1 MKFEP
6 DVLTF
11 RDGRKVNGPADWEA
25 RRAELLDIL
34 AHEEYGYMPPLP
46 KQVKGEVLSV
56 DEKHCSGHAALR
68 EIKISFDT
76 PKGEFSFPMRLVLP
90 VGEGPHP
97 VFVFLNF
104 RPNVYDMYLPLEEV
118 TDNGFG
124 VADIYYQDVSSDD
137 DDMTNGLTGMFDRPD
152 DGAGYG
158 KITIWAYAVSR
169 AIDYLVT
176 LPEIDQDNLTVIG
189 HSRLGKTALWCGAND
204 TRVKFTVSNC
214 SGCGGAAYERT
225 KKPGAETIEV
235 MNRVFPYWFC
245 ENRQKYAGHES
256 EMPFDQHFLL
266 AALAPRYVSVSSAEK
281 DDWADQQSEQRSCL
295 GATPAWQVNG
305 LQGFVGPEEPVA
317 VGDCCED
324 GEISYHLR
332 DGVHFL
338 GRFDWQC
345 YMRFVKKNR
354 RT

>member
-11 RDGRKVNGPADWEA
+11 RNGARVVDAAAWEA
-25 RRAELLDIL
+25 RRLELLDIL

-46 KQVKGEVLSV
+46 KQVKGEVVTDHSML
-56 DEKHCSGHAALR
+56 CCGHARTR
-68 EIKISFDT
+68 EIRISFDT
-76 PKGEFSFPMRLVLP
+76 PKGEFSFPVRLALP

-97 VFVFLNF
+97 VFVFINF
-104 RPNVYDMYLPLEEV
+104 RPDLHDMYLPLEEV
-118 TDNGFG
+118 IDNGFG
-124 VADIYYQDVSSDD
+124 VADIYYQDVTSDD
-137 DDMTNGLTGMFDRPD
+137 GDMTNGLTGMFDRSD
-152 DGAGYG
+152 DGTGYG
-158 KITIWAYAVSR
+158 KISIWAYAMSR
-169 AIDYLVT
+169 VIDYLET
-176 LPEIDQDNLTVIG
+176 LPEIDRENIAVIG

-204 TRVKFTVSNC
+204 TRAKLTVSNC

-235 MNRVFPYWFC
+235 MNTKFPYWFC

-266 AALAPRYVSVSSAEK
+266 AAIAPRFVSVSSAEK
-281 DDWADQQSEQRSCL
+281 DDWADQQSEQRSCI

-305 LQGFVGPEEPVA
+305 LLGFVGPEEPAA
-317 VGDCCED
+317 VGDYYSD

-332 DGVHFL
+332 GGIHFL
-338 GRFDWQC
+338 GRYDWQR
-345 YMRFVKKNR
+345 YMKFAKKNL
-354 RT
+354 